1 MITIPY
7 AYVLIII
14 LIMCLILISSISIFS
29 QNEKTP
35 NRTEM
40 ITLNFTFI
48 KKNQLQRIL
57 NLGDFSSLN
66 VELES
71 VDKSY

>member
-7 AYVLIII
+7 DAYVLIII

-48 KKNQLQRIL
+48 KK
-57 NLGDFSSLN
+57 
-66 VELES
+66 
-71 VDKSY
+71 KSATKDIEFRRFQFT